1 MRAVGYEARLDR
13 RGTQA
18 QSQLQRLGRERRAK
32 RKASLNE
39 WPGSGGEDKEVPS
52 DAVSLF
58 MYRVKKSAKGGPA
71 WIPQIRFAEG
81 NYAMAFSFE
90 D

>member
-1 MRAVGYEARLDR
+1 
-13 RGTQA
+13 
-18 QSQLQRLGRERRAK
+18 
-32 RKASLNE
+32 
-39 WPGSGGEDKEVPS
+39 
-52 DAVSLF
+52 